1 MRDLPTI
8 CSVTGLRLHRTHS
21 YPFTQGL
28 LLASA
33 LGLLGCGHPIQRTL
47 EGRWMGESVENFSDE
62 VAAAASGWA
71 RGTSLEFAGDELTV
85 AIPAE
90 EPRTAPYKI
99 VGVHQKNVRLGVAT
113 SDGKQADLRIVL
125 DDERSL
131 RWMLDDNRSVVM
143 RRQ

>member
-1 MRDLPTI
+1 MRGPPTI
-8 CSVTGLRLHRTHS
+8 SFVTGLWFRPILLHPLARALVFVCS
-21 YPFTQGL
+21 
-28 LLASA
+28 LLA
-33 LGLLGCGHPIQRTL
+33 LGCSHPVQRTL
-47 EGRWMGESVENFSDE
+47 EGRWMGEAVENFDDE

-71 RGTSLEFAGDELTV
+71 RGTSLEFAGSELTV

-90 EPRTAPYKI
+90 EPRTAHYD
-99 VGVHQKNVRLGVAT
+99 VVSVHQKNVRLGV
-113 SDGKQADLRIVL
+113 SKPDGKKEELRLIL

>member
-1 MRDLPTI
+1 
-8 CSVTGLRLHRTHS
+8 
-21 YPFTQGL
+21 
-28 LLASA
+28 
-33 LGLLGCGHPIQRTL
+33 
-47 EGRWMGESVENFSDE
+47 MGESVENFDDE

-71 RGTSLEFAGDELTV
+71 RGTSLEFAGSELTV

-90 EPRTAPYKI
+90 EPRTARYK
-99 VGVHQKNVRLGVAT
+99 VVSVHQKNVRLGVAK
-113 SDGKQADLRIVL
+113 SDGKQEDLRIVL